1 MQSDLFEEHKPQLPA
16 DQTAELHR
24 QLVKLGDMLGDG
36 LGDEPGGAWIRQ
48 DYRRVM
54 KALGHDLPKKAKP
67 NRNAE
72 INERMAQRVTEVQCL
87 ECGGA
92 LKQTRS
98 GSMKARCTSCRAGF
112 TLLKIPKRKK

>member
-1 MQSDLFEEHKPQLPA
+1 MQSDLFEGSKPALPD
-16 DQTAELHR
+16 DQKAELHR

-36 LGDEPGGAWIRQ
+36 LGDERGGAWIKQ
-48 DYRRVM
+48 EYRRVM
-54 KALGHDLPKKAKP
+54 KALGYDLPQKPRP
-67 NRNAE
+67 NRSAE

-87 ECGGA
+87 ECGGT

-112 TLLKIPKRKK
+112 TLLKISKRKK